1 MDKIYLTNIFI
12 IDWDDTLFPTN
23 WVTKN
28 NIDITNIDSY
38 NKYKLFF
45 IELDNILS
53 NVINSLNKLG
63 NVFIVSNASISWI
76 RNCLTILPYTN
87 KLINAFGINVISAR
101 DNFFSKN
108 SSTSNS
114 EKVSTFNPEKVSAI
128 EWKVACFQD
137 VLVNILDNIT
147 GKFNEKNYLNI
158 ISIGDANYEYIA
170 LLNLNNF
177 FQINK
182 LDINYFLKSIKFIE
196 KPEFN
201 IIIEQLITLKK
212 NIQMIV
218 NKLQFVDL
226 NLVLN

>member
-1 MDKIYLTNIFI
+1 MDKVYLTNIFI

-28 NIDITNIDSY
+28 NIDLTDPASCS
-38 NKYKLFF
+38 KYKLFF

-63 NVFIVSNASISWI
+63 NVFIVSNASLAWVK
-76 RNCLTILPYTN
+76 NCLAILPYTN
-87 KLINAFGINVISAR
+87 KLVNAFGINVISAR
-101 DNFFSKN
+101 DNYLSNN
-108 SSTSNS
+108 SSGS
-114 EKVSTFNPEKVSAI
+114 I
-128 EWKVACFQD
+128 MEWKISSFQD
-137 VLVNILDNIT
+137 VIVNVLNSIA

-158 ISIGDANYEYIA
+158 ISIGDAEYEYVA
-170 LLNLNNF
+170 LMNLNNF

-182 LDINYFLKSIKFIE
+182 LDINYFLKNIKFIE

-201 IIIEQLITLKK
+201 ILIDQLITLKK

-218 NKLQFVDL
+218 DKLHFVDL
-226 NLVLN
+226 NFSS

>member
-1 MDKIYLTNIFI
+1 MDKVYLTNIFI

-28 NIDITNIDSY
+28 NIDITNLESY

-63 NVFIVSNASISWI
+63 NIFIVSNASLSWI
-76 RNCLTILPYTN
+76 KNCLTILPYTN
-87 KLINAFGINVISAR
+87 KLINAFNINLLSAR
-101 DNFFSKN
+101 DNYFLKKCSLPN
-108 SSTSNS
+108 QDTDLI
-114 EKVSTFNPEKVSAI
+114 I
-128 EWKVACFQD
+128 EWKIECFQD
-137 VLVNILDNIT
+137 VLINVLDDIID
-147 GKFNEKNYLNI
+147 KFNEKNYLNI
-158 ISIGDANYEYIA
+158 ISIGDANYEYVA

-182 LDINYFLKSIKFIE
+182 LDINYLLKNIKFIE

-201 IIIEQLITLKK
+201 ILIEQLIILRK

-218 NKLQFVDL
+218 DKLHFVDL

>member
-1 MDKIYLTNIFI
+1 MDKVYLTNIFI

-28 NIDITNIDSY
+28 NINITDSDSY

-63 NVFIVSNASISWI
+63 NVFIVSNASLTWI
-76 RNCLTILPYTN
+76 KNCLAILPYTN
-87 KLINAFGINVISAR
+87 KLVNAFDINVISAR
-101 DNFFSKN
+101 DTYFSKN
-108 SSTSNS
+108 SSIFNTD
-114 EKVSTFNPEKVSAI
+114 KVSI
-128 EWKVACFQD
+128 YEWKTECFQD
-137 VLVNILDNIT
+137 ILVNVLDNIA

-158 ISIGDANYEYIA
+158 ISIGDADYEYIA
-170 LLNLNNF
+170 LMNLNNF
-177 FQINK
+177 FKINK
-182 LDINYFLKSIKFIE
+182 LDINYLLKNIKFIE

-201 IIIEQLITLKK
+201 ILIEQLVSLRK

-218 NKLQFVDL
+218 DKLQFVDL

>member
-1 MDKIYLTNIFI
+1 MDKVYLTNIFI

-28 NIDITNIDSY
+28 NIDLTDTESL

-63 NVFIVSNASISWI
+63 NIFIVSNASLTWI
-76 RNCLTILPYTN
+76 KNCLAILPYTN

-101 DNFFSKN
+101 DSYFNQN
-108 SSTSNS
+108 SLN
-114 EKVSTFNPEKVSAI
+114 NPEKASI
-128 EWKVACFQD
+128 MEWKITCFQD
-137 VLVNILDNIT
+137 ILINVLNSIA

-158 ISIGDANYEYIA
+158 ISIGDANYEYVA
-170 LLNLNNF
+170 LMNLNNF
-177 FQINK
+177 FVINN
-182 LDINYFLKSIKFIE
+182 LDINYLLKNIKFIE

-201 IIIEQLITLKK
+201 ILIDQLVILRK

-218 NKLQFVDL
+218 DKLHFVDL

>member
-1 MDKIYLTNIFI
+1 MDKVYLTNIFI

-28 NIDITNIDSY
+28 EINITNLDSY

-63 NVFIVSNASISWI
+63 NIFIVSNASYLWI
-76 RNCLTILPYTN
+76 KNCLSVLPYTN
-87 KLINAFGINVISAR
+87 KLINAFNINIISAR
-101 DNFFSKN
+101 DNYINKN
-108 SSTSNS
+108 PSI
-114 EKVSTFNPEKVSAI
+114 I
-128 EWKVACFQD
+128 EWKVSCFQD
-137 VLVNILDNIT
+137 ILINILDNIN
-147 GKFNEKNYLNI
+147 GKFDEKNYLNI
-158 ISIGDANYEYIA
+158 ISIGDANYEYVA
-170 LLNLNNF
+170 LINLNSF

-182 LDINYFLKSIKFIE
+182 LDINYLLKNIKFIE

-201 IIIEQLITLKK
+201 TIIEQLIILKK
-212 NIQMIV
+212 NIQIIV
-218 NKLQFVDL
+218 DKLQFVDL

>member
-1 MDKIYLTNIFI
+1 MDKVYLTNIFI

-28 NIDITNIDSY
+28 NIDITNFDSC

-63 NVFIVSNASISWI
+63 NIFIVSNASLTWI
-76 RNCLTILPYTN
+76 KNCLTILPYTN
-87 KLINAFGINVISAR
+87 KLINAFNINLISAR
-101 DNFFSKN
+101 DNFLLKN
-108 SSTSNS
+108 NSNTNLDKTS
-114 EKVSTFNPEKVSAI
+114 I
-128 EWKVACFQD
+128 YEWKIECFQD
-137 VLVNILDNIT
+137 VLVNVLDDII
-147 GKFNEKNYLNI
+147 GKFNDKNYLNI

-170 LLNLNNF
+170 LMNLNNF

-182 LDINYFLKSIKFIE
+182 ININYLLKNIKFME

-201 IIIEQLITLKK
+201 ILIEQLIILRK

-218 NKLQFVDL
+218 DKLHFVDL

>member
-1 MDKIYLTNIFI
+1 MDKVYLTNIFI

-28 NIDITNIDSY
+28 NIDINDSESY

-63 NVFIVSNASISWI
+63 NVFIVSNASLTWLK
-76 RNCLTILPYTN
+76 NCLAILPYTN
-87 KLINAFGINVISAR
+87 KLVNAFGINVISAR
-101 DNFFSKN
+101 DNYFNNNLSI
-108 SSTSNS
+108 NS
-114 EKVSTFNPEKVSAI
+114 ERVSI
-128 EWKVACFQD
+128 MEWKITCFQD
-137 VLVNILDNIT
+137 ILINVLNSIA

-158 ISIGDANYEYIA
+158 ISIGDANYEYVA
-170 LLNLNNF
+170 LMNLNNF
-177 FQINK
+177 FEINK
-182 LDINYFLKSIKFIE
+182 LDINYFLKNIKFIE

-201 IIIEQLITLKK
+201 IIIEQLFTLKK

-218 NKLQFVDL
+218 DKLHFVDL

>member
-1 MDKIYLTNIFI
+1 MDKVYLTNIFI

-28 NIDITNIDSY
+28 NIDLTDTESL

-63 NVFIVSNASISWI
+63 NVFIVSNASLTWI
-76 RNCLTILPYTN
+76 KNCLAILPYTN
-87 KLINAFGINVISAR
+87 KLVNAFGINVISAR
-101 DNFFSKN
+101 DSYYNQN
-108 SSTSNS
+108 SLN
-114 EKVSTFNPEKVSAI
+114 NPEKASI
-128 EWKVACFQD
+128 MEWKITCFQD
-137 VLVNILDNIT
+137 ILINVLNSIA

-158 ISIGDANYEYIA
+158 ISIGDANYEYVA
-170 LLNLNNF
+170 LMNLNNF
-177 FQINK
+177 FEINN
-182 LDINYFLKSIKFIE
+182 LDINYLLKNIKFIE

-201 IIIEQLITLKK
+201 ILIDQLAILRK

-218 NKLQFVDL
+218 DKLHFVDL

>member
-28 NIDITNIDSY
+28 NIVITDFDSY

-53 NVINSLNKLG
+53 NIINTLNKLG
-63 NVFIVSNASISWI
+63 NIFIVSNASLNWI
-76 RNCLTILPYTN
+76 KNCLLILPYTN
-87 KLINAFGINVISAR
+87 KLINAFNINIISAR
-101 DNFFSKN
+101 DNYLLKNQSLINLDKN
-108 SSTSNS
+108 SI
-114 EKVSTFNPEKVSAI
+114 F
-128 EWKVACFQD
+128 EWKIECFQD
-137 VLVNILDNIT
+137 VLVNVLDDIA

-177 FQINK
+177 FKINK
-182 LDINYFLKSIKFIE
+182 LDINYLLKNIKFIE

-201 IIIEQLITLKK
+201 ILIDELIMLKK
-212 NIQMIV
+212 NIQQV
-218 NKLQFVDL
+218 VDKLQFVDL

>member
-1 MDKIYLTNIFI
+1 MDKVYLTNIFI

-28 NIDITNIDSY
+28 NIDITVSDSY

-63 NVFIVSNASISWI
+63 NVFIVSNANLTWI
-76 RNCLTILPYTN
+76 KNCLSILPYTN

-101 DNFFSKN
+101 DNYYTKN
-108 SSTSNS
+108 LS
-114 EKVSTFNPEKVSAI
+114 VFNAERMSII
-128 EWKVACFQD
+128 EWKIACFQD
-137 VLVNILDNIT
+137 ILVSILNSIA

-158 ISIGDANYEYIA
+158 ISIGDANYEYVA
-170 LLNLNNF
+170 LMNLNNF
-177 FQINK
+177 FKINK
-182 LDINYFLKSIKFIE
+182 LDINYFLKNIKFIE

-201 IIIEQLITLKK
+201 IVIEQLITLRK

-218 NKLQFVDL
+218 DKLQFVDL

>member
-1 MDKIYLTNIFI
+1 MDKVYLTNIFI

-28 NIDITNIDSY
+28 NIDINDSESY

-63 NVFIVSNASISWI
+63 NVFIVSNASLTWLK
-76 RNCLTILPYTN
+76 NCLAILPYTN
-87 KLINAFGINVISAR
+87 KLVNAFGINVISAR
-101 DNFFSKN
+101 DNYFNNNLSI
-108 SSTSNS
+108 NS
-114 EKVSTFNPEKVSAI
+114 ERVSI
-128 EWKVACFQD
+128 MEWKITCFQD
-137 VLVNILDNIT
+137 ILINVLNSIA

-158 ISIGDANYEYIA
+158 ISIGDANYEYVA
-170 LLNLNNF
+170 LMNLNNF
-177 FQINK
+177 FEINK
-182 LDINYFLKSIKFIE
+182 LDINYFLKNIKFIE

-201 IIIEQLITLKK
+201 ILIEQLFTLRK

-218 NKLQFVDL
+218 DKLQFVDL

>member
-1 MDKIYLTNIFI
+1 MDKVYLTNIFI

-28 NIDITNIDSY
+28 NIDITNSESY

-63 NVFIVSNASISWI
+63 NVFIVSNASLTWI
-76 RNCLTILPYTN
+76 KNCLSILPYTN
-87 KLINAFGINVISAR
+87 KLINAFRINLISAR
-101 DNFFSKN
+101 DNFFNKN
-108 SSTSNS
+108 L
-114 EKVSTFNPEKVSAI
+114 EGFNPENSSI
-128 EWKVACFQD
+128 IDWKISCFQD
-137 VLVNILDNIT
+137 VLVNVLNSIA

-158 ISIGDANYEYIA
+158 ISIGDANYEYVA
-170 LLNLNNF
+170 LMNLNNF
-177 FQINK
+177 FKINK
-182 LDINYFLKSIKFIE
+182 LDINYLLKNIKFIE

-201 IIIEQLITLKK
+201 IIIEQLITLRK
-212 NIQMIV
+212 NIQTIV
-218 NKLQFVDL
+218 DKLHFVDL

>member
-1 MDKIYLTNIFI
+1 MDKVYLTNIFI

-23 WVTKN
+23 WVAKN
-28 NIDITNIDSY
+28 NIDITNSDSC

-63 NVFIVSNASISWI
+63 NVFIVSNASLAWVK
-76 RNCLTILPYTN
+76 NCLAILPYTN
-87 KLINAFGINVISAR
+87 KLITAFGINVISAR
-101 DNFFSKN
+101 DSYFNQN
-108 SSTSNS
+108 SLN
-114 EKVSTFNPEKVSAI
+114 NPEKASI
-128 EWKVACFQD
+128 MEWKITCFQD
-137 VLVNILDNIT
+137 ILINVLNSIA

-158 ISIGDANYEYIA
+158 ISIGDANYEYVA
-170 LLNLNNF
+170 LMNLNNF
-177 FQINK
+177 FKINN
-182 LDINYFLKSIKFIE
+182 LDINYLLKNIKFIE

-201 IIIEQLITLKK
+201 ILIDQLAILRK

-218 NKLQFVDL
+218 DKLHFVDL

>member
-1 MDKIYLTNIFI
+1 MDKVYLTNIFI

-28 NIDITNIDSY
+28 KIDITDSDSY

-63 NVFIVSNASISWI
+63 NVFIVSNASLTWI
-76 RNCLTILPYTN
+76 KNCLAILPYTN
-87 KLINAFGINVISAR
+87 KLVNAFGINVISAR
-101 DNFFSKN
+101 DNYYTKN
-108 SSTSNS
+108 LSS
-114 EKVSTFNPEKVSAI
+114 FNPERVSII
-128 EWKVACFQD
+128 EWKIACFQD
-137 VLVNILDNIT
+137 VLVNVLDSIV

-158 ISIGDANYEYIA
+158 ISIGDANYEYVA
-170 LLNLNNF
+170 LMNLDSF

-182 LDINYFLKSIKFIE
+182 LDINYFLKNIKFIE

-212 NIQMIV
+212 NIQTIV
-218 NKLQFVDL
+218 DKLQFVDL

>member
-1 MDKIYLTNIFI
+1 MDKVYLTNIFI

-28 NIDITNIDSY
+28 NINITDYESY

-63 NVFIVSNASISWI
+63 NIFIVSNASLTWLK
-76 RNCLTILPYTN
+76 NCLSILPYTN
-87 KLINAFGINVISAR
+87 KLVNTFGINLISAR
-101 DNFFSKN
+101 DNYLLKDQSNLNQDKN
-108 SSTSNS
+108 SI
-114 EKVSTFNPEKVSAI
+114 I
-128 EWKVACFQD
+128 EWKIECFQD
-137 VLVNILDNIT
+137 VLVNVLDSII

-170 LLNLNNF
+170 LMNLNNF

-182 LDINYFLKSIKFIE
+182 LDINYLLKNIKFIE

-201 IIIEQLITLKK
+201 ILIEQLIMLKK

-218 NKLQFVDL
+218 DKLQFVDL

>member
-1 MDKIYLTNIFI
+1 MDKVYLTNIFI

-28 NIDITNIDSY
+28 NIDITNSDSY

-63 NVFIVSNASISWI
+63 NVFIVSNASLTWLK
-76 RNCLTILPYTN
+76 NCLAILPYTN
-87 KLINAFGINVISAR
+87 KLVNAFGINIISAR
-101 DNFFSKN
+101 DNYFNNNLSI
-108 SSTSNS
+108 
-114 EKVSTFNPEKVSAI
+114 NPEKTSI
-128 EWKVACFQD
+128 IDWKISCFQN
-137 VLVNILDNIT
+137 VLVNVLNSIA

-158 ISIGDANYEYIA
+158 ISIGDANYEYVA
-170 LLNLNNF
+170 LMNLNNF
-177 FQINK
+177 FKINK
-182 LDINYFLKSIKFIE
+182 LDINYLLKNIKFIE

-201 IIIEQLITLKK
+201 IIIEQLAVLRK
-212 NIQMIV
+212 NIQTIV
-218 NKLQFVDL
+218 DKLHFVDL

>member
-1 MDKIYLTNIFI
+1 MDKVYLTNIFI

-28 NIDITNIDSY
+28 NIDITVSDSY

-63 NVFIVSNASISWI
+63 NVFIVSNASLTWI
-76 RNCLTILPYTN
+76 KNCLSILPYTN

-101 DNFFSKN
+101 DNFFTKN
-108 SSTSNS
+108 LSGFDS
-114 EKVSTFNPEKVSAI
+114 ERVSII
-128 EWKVACFQD
+128 EWKIACFQD
-137 VLVNILDNIT
+137 ILISILDNIT
-147 GKFNEKNYLNI
+147 AKFNEKNYLNI
-158 ISIGDANYEYIA
+158 ISIGDANYEYVA
-170 LLNLNNF
+170 LMNLNKF
-177 FQINK
+177 FIINK
-182 LDINYFLKSIKFIE
+182 IDINYLLKNIKFIE

-201 IIIEQLITLKK
+201 IVIEQLITLRK
-212 NIQMIV
+212 NIQIIV
-218 NKLQFVDL
+218 DKLQFVDL

>member
-1 MDKIYLTNIFI
+1 MDKVYLTNIFI

-28 NIDITNIDSY
+28 NIDITNPESY

-63 NVFIVSNASISWI
+63 NVFIVSNASLTWI
-76 RNCLTILPYTN
+76 KNCLPILPYTN
-87 KLINAFGINVISAR
+87 KLITAFGINIISAR
-101 DNFFSKN
+101 DNYINKN
-108 SSTSNS
+108 SIDFNS
-114 EKVSTFNPEKVSAI
+114 EKGSIIK
-128 EWKVACFQD
+128 WKITCFQD
-137 VLVNILDNIT
+137 ILVNVLNSLA
-147 GKFNEKNYLNI
+147 GSKFNEKNYLNI
-158 ISIGDANYEYIA
+158 ISIGDANFEYVA
-170 LLNLNNF
+170 LINLDDF
-177 FQINK
+177 FKINK
-182 LDINYFLKSIKFIE
+182 LDINYLLKNIKFIE

-201 IIIEQLITLKK
+201 IVIEQLAVLRK

-218 NKLQFVDL
+218 DKLHFVDL

>member
-1 MDKIYLTNIFI
+1 MDKVYLTNIFL

-28 NIDITNIDSY
+28 NIDITNFDSY

-63 NVFIVSNASISWI
+63 NVFIVSNASLAWVK
-76 RNCLTILPYTN
+76 NCLSILPYTN
-87 KLINAFGINVISAR
+87 KLVNTFGINVISAR
-101 DNFFSKN
+101 DNYLSQN
-108 SSTSNS
+108 ST
-114 EKVSTFNPEKVSAI
+114 TPEKVLI
-128 EWKVACFQD
+128 MEWKISSFQD
-137 VLVNILDNIT
+137 ILVNVLNSLA

-158 ISIGDANYEYIA
+158 ISIGDAEYEYVA
-170 LLNLNNF
+170 LINLNNF
-177 FQINK
+177 FKVNNI
-182 LDINYFLKSIKFIE
+182 DINFLLKNIKFIE

-201 IIIEQLITLKK
+201 IVIEQLIILKK

-218 NKLQFVDL
+218 DKLQFVDL
-226 NLVLN
+226 HLALN

>member
-1 MDKIYLTNIFI
+1 MDKVYLTNIFI

-28 NIDITNIDSY
+28 NIDITNAESY

-63 NVFIVSNASISWI
+63 NVFIVSNASLTWI
-76 RNCLTILPYTN
+76 KNCLSILPYTN
-87 KLINAFGINVISAR
+87 KLINAFRINLISAR
-101 DNFFSKN
+101 DNYFIKN
-108 SSTSNS
+108 PEGINS
-114 EKVSTFNPEKVSAI
+114 EKSSI
-128 EWKVACFQD
+128 IDWKISCFQD
-137 VLVNILDNIT
+137 VLVNVLNSIA

-158 ISIGDANYEYIA
+158 ISIGDANYEYVA
-170 LLNLNNF
+170 LMNLDNF
-177 FQINK
+177 FKINK
-182 LDINYFLKSIKFIE
+182 LDINYLLKNIKFIE

-201 IIIEQLITLKK
+201 IIIEQLITLRK

-218 NKLQFVDL
+218 DKLHFVDL

>member
-1 MDKIYLTNIFI
+1 MDKVYLTNIFI

-23 WVTKN
+23 WVTRN
-28 NIDITNIDSY
+28 NIDLTDTESL

-63 NVFIVSNASISWI
+63 NVFIVSNASLPWI
-76 RNCLTILPYTN
+76 KNCLTILPYTN

-101 DNFFSKN
+101 DSYFNQN
-108 SSTSNS
+108 CLN
-114 EKVSTFNPEKVSAI
+114 NPEKASI
-128 EWKVACFQD
+128 MEWKITCFQD
-137 VLVNILDNIT
+137 ILINVLNSIA

-158 ISIGDANYEYIA
+158 ISIGDANYEYVA
-170 LLNLNNF
+170 LMNLNNF
-177 FQINK
+177 FEINK
-182 LDINYFLKSIKFIE
+182 LDINYFLKNIKFIE

-201 IIIEQLITLKK
+201 ILIDQLVILRK

-218 NKLQFVDL
+218 DKLHFVDL

>member
-1 MDKIYLTNIFI
+1 MDKVYLTNIFI

-28 NIDITNIDSY
+28 NIDLTDTESL

-63 NVFIVSNASISWI
+63 NVFIVSNASLTWI
-76 RNCLTILPYTN
+76 KNCLAILPYTN
-87 KLINAFGINVISAR
+87 KLVNAFGINVISAR
-101 DNFFSKN
+101 DSYFNQN
-108 SSTSNS
+108 SLN
-114 EKVSTFNPEKVSAI
+114 NPEKASI
-128 EWKVACFQD
+128 MEWKITCFQD
-137 VLVNILDNIT
+137 ILINVLNSIA

-158 ISIGDANYEYIA
+158 ISIGDANYEYVA
-170 LLNLNNF
+170 LMNLNNF
-177 FQINK
+177 FVINN
-182 LDINYFLKSIKFIE
+182 LDINYLLKNIKFIE

-201 IIIEQLITLKK
+201 ILIDQLVILRK

-218 NKLQFVDL
+218 DKLHFVDL

>member
-1 MDKIYLTNIFI
+1 MDKVYLTNIFI

-28 NIDITNIDSY
+28 NIDITDSDSY

-63 NVFIVSNASISWI
+63 NVFIVSNASLTWI
-76 RNCLTILPYTN
+76 KNCLAILPYTN
-87 KLINAFGINVISAR
+87 KLVNAFGINVISAR
-101 DNFFSKN
+101 DNYFTKN
-108 SSTSNS
+108 LSSFNS
-114 EKVSTFNPEKVSAI
+114 ERVSII
-128 EWKVACFQD
+128 EWKIACFQD
-137 VLVNILDNIT
+137 VLVNVLDSIV

-158 ISIGDANYEYIA
+158 ISIGDANYEYVA
-170 LLNLNNF
+170 LMNLDSF

-182 LDINYFLKSIKFIE
+182 LDINYFLKNIKFIE

-212 NIQMIV
+212 NIQTIV
-218 NKLQFVDL
+218 DKLQFVDL